1 MLIRPLSQSDSAAVR
16 KLDEQI
22 LGPDRSE
29 TWDSYLDRFLAVVE
43 MDSLPFPPWGCFV
56 AEEGDDLI
64 GFLFSE
70 RQSTV
75 YGLPPGARIVAIAVH
90 PEHRHKEVA
99 TSLVNSLIAQ
109 CENEGIDQ
117 VFAALLAADKRDAV
131 FLRSLGF
138 DGAAVR
144 VYVKQIGAEGANGTG
159 EDVAE
164 KRAYDAIVERV
175 SEQLKRTQDRGSDAL
190 NTALQ
195 RASEVSSIAGE
206 FTSEQLERAS
216 GYVRRD
222 LFSLSENRERAAEL
236 VKGRLRPS
244 RVKNSF
250 LALAGEAFERAG
262 SGLTRLSDRIERP
275 LKFETGEVTGPGTLT
290 CTACDSQMRFQN
302 SGRIPPCPKCHKT
315 SFKKGY

>member
-16 KLDEQI
+16 ALDEEI
-22 LGPDRSE
+22 LGPDRSA
-29 TWDSYLDRFLAVVE
+29 TWDTYLDRFLAVVE

-56 AEEGDDLI
+56 AEENDQLI

-90 PEHRHKEVA
+90 PDHRHQDVGTA
-99 TSLVNSLIAQ
+99 MVNALIAQ
-109 CENEGIDQ
+109 CENEGIQ
-117 VFAALLAADKRDAV
+117 QIFAALIAADRRDAK

-144 VYVKQIGAEGANGTG
+144 VFVKQLNGDSSNGAG
-159 EDVAE
+159 EVDGE
-164 KRAYDAIVERV
+164 KRAYDTIVERV
-175 SEQLKRTQDRGSDAL
+175 SDQLKRTQDRGGDAL
-190 NTALQ
+190 NAALQ
-195 RASEVSSIAGE
+195 RASEMSATAGE
-206 FTSEQLERAS
+206 FTSEQIERAS

-222 LFSLSENRERAAEL
+222 LFSLSENRER
-236 VKGRLRPS
+236 LRPA
-244 RVKNSF
+244 RVKSGF
-250 LALAGEAFERAG
+250 LALASEALERAG
-262 SGLTRLSDRIERP
+262 SGLSKLSDRLEGP

-290 CTACDSQMRFQN
+290 CVACDSQMRFQN